1 MDDRDAERIRS
12 ADESDRSRIW
22 AEWVATLG
30 HEEASR
36 RWLSIFAATEAPR
49 TG

>member
-1 MDDRDAERIRS
+1 MDDIDAEEIRS
-12 ADESDRSRIW
+12 ADEDDRTHIW
-22 AEWVATLG
+22 AEWVAKYG

-36 RWLSIFAATEAPR
+36 RWLSILAATDAPR